1 MSQFTFTLNF
11 PNGNVQ
17 TYPDVATL
25 KAAAKAMGGEAVS
38 LNSPGLNK
46 LYAFSPKK

>member
-1 MSQFTFTLNF
+1 MYTLYF
-11 PNGNVQ
+11 SNGNTQ

-38 LNSPGLNK
+38 LNSSGLNK